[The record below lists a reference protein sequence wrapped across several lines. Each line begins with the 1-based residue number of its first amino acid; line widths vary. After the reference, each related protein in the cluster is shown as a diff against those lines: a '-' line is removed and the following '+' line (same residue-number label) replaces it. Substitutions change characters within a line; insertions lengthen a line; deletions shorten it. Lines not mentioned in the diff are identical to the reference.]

1 MKIRSSFHSF
11 GRISSGSH
19 GKDVDPTDFASIAG
33 TCCWQIDSKGL
44 CALLLNGLMNR
55 MVPTTF
61 QRPDSQKCGLRVTGA
76 SDNNNLRKTTWAP
89 VTI

>member
-1 MKIRSSFHSF
+1 ME
-11 GRISSGSH
+11 
-19 GKDVDPTDFASIAG
+19 PTDFASIAE

-44 CALLLNGLMNR
+44 CALLLNGPMNR

-61 QRPDSQKCGLRVTGA
+61 QRPDSQKCDLHVAEA
-76 SDNNNLRKTTWAP
+76 SDNNLGKTMWAP